1 MDLSKYAALFLAE
14 SREHLNACN
23 GSLLEWEQA
32 PASVEPVDRL
42 FRAVHTI
49 KGMAATMGYAG
60 VAQLAHAAENLLD
73 ALRHS
78 RISTSPAVFQL
89 LFRAVDALGT
99 AVEGAGTGAQE
110 ETDEALAPSG
120 VKGLIAELDAA
131 ASGPPQP
138 APSPAKSRGRAK
150 RGRVADS
157 QPPAVK
163 AVPVEPKLRRATDAP
178 RSRPVRVVIRP
189 GAVMRGA
196 RAALVL
202 RRAETLGAVSG
213 VQPPV
218 SHLEQD
224 EFDGRFFFRLQTRLS
239 DAEIGAALRTVGEV
253 ETVSVEE
260 LVSEG
265 DGLGRGRQIRVDLRR
280 LDTLMKQVGELVV
293 AKNRLAALSA
303 EADDAALSELSGRIS
318 RLVSAMQSE
327 VLAARMTPVGE
338 VFERFPRLA
347 RDLSRDLGK
356 RIRFDMEGQEI
367 ELDRSILDEIS
378 DPLLHLIRNAADHGI
393 EPPEQRVS
401 AGKSAEGRILL
412 SATRERNTVAL
423 RVIDDGRGIDR
434 ARILTKARSE
444 GLATDEI
451 DTLTDDLLVRVLARP
466 GFSTA
471 QAVSGVSGRGVGV
484 DVAMTRVRALG
495 GTLEV
500 RSELGRG
507 STFLIRVPLTLA
519 IVRALLAEA
528 GGEQYAVP
536 LAYVAETV
544 EFDRRAVTSVRD
556 REALVVRDQVIPTVH
571 LRDLVSAK
579 GQAISAR
586 QPTVILEVGERRT
599 ALVVDALLGQ
609 QDIVVEPFDA
619 PRGLPPF
626 VGGATI
632 LADGKPAL
640 ILDVAALL

>member
-23 GSLLEWEQA
+23 GSLLEWERA

-42 FRAVHTI
+42 FRAIHTI
-49 KGMAATMGYAG
+49 KGMAATMGYTG
-60 VAQLAHAAENLLD
+60 VAQLAHSAENLLD
-73 ALRHS
+73 ALRHARVS
-78 RISTSPAVFQL
+78 ATPSVFQL
-89 LFRAVDALGT
+89 LFRAVDTLGG
-99 AVEGAGTGAQE
+99 AVEGVAAGS
-110 ETDEALAPSG
+110 EAEADG
-120 VKGLIAELDAA
+120 GLIAELDAA
-131 ASGPPQP
+131 AAGATPGTAEVP
-138 APSPAKSRGRAK
+138 AGEAPAAPTPG
-150 RGRVADS
+150 
-157 QPPAVK
+157 
-163 AVPVEPKLRRATDAP
+163 EPRSRRASDAP
-178 RSRPVRVVIRP
+178 RSRPVQVTIRP

-202 RRAETLGAVSG
+202 RRAEGLGVVSG
-213 VQPPV
+213 LRPPAAQ
-218 SHLEQD
+218 LERD
-224 EFDGRFFFRLQTRLS
+224 EFDGRFFFRLQTKLP
-239 DAEIGAALRTVGEV
+239 DVEIVAALGSVGEV
-253 ETVSVEE
+253 EAVQVEE
-260 LVSEG
+260 AAAEA
-265 DGLGRGRQIRVDLRR
+265 DGAGHGRQIRVDLRR
-280 LDTLMKQVGELVV
+280 LDALMKHVGELVV
-293 AKNRLAALSA
+293 AKNRLTALSG
-303 EADDAALSELSGRIS
+303 EAADPTLSELSERIA
-318 RLVSAMQSE
+318 RLVSAMQTE

-338 VFERFPRLA
+338 VFDRFPRLA

-356 RIRFDMEGQEI
+356 RIRFDMEGEEI
-367 ELDRSILDEIS
+367 ELDRSILDEIGE
-378 DPLLHLIRNAADHGI
+378 PLLHLIRNAADHGI
-393 EPPEQRVS
+393 EPPEQRIS

-423 RVIDDGRGIDR
+423 RVVDDGRGIDR
-434 ARILTKARSE
+434 ERILAKARHE
-444 GLATDEI
+444 GLASAEV

-471 QAVSGVSGRGVGV
+471 KSVSGVSGRGVGV

-528 GGEQYAVP
+528 GGERYAVP

-571 LRDLVSAK
+571 LRDLVSATSEAK
-579 GQAISAR
+579 SGR

-619 PRGLPPF
+619 PRGMPSF

-640 ILDVAALL
+640 ILDAAALL